1 MRPTWQITVVL
12 AAMAACTT
20 HNPPPAPAVAAATSP
35 VVATPSGPVLL
46 TPAELAP
53 AELDRMMEAMWREAG
68 VVPAPPAA
76 DSTWLRR
83 VTLDLVG
90 RVPTLAEVDSFTAD
104 TSPTRREQTVDRLLA
119 SADYAEWWA
128 DVALDLYVARP
139 FREPGID
146 KQLEPRGYFVAAFR
160 DNVRYDRMVTE
171 LLTFSGELA
180 PGSPGVFVASYL
192 RSGGPEAL
200 AAASARAFMGVQLS
214 CAQCHDHPTDTR
226 YKQDDFYG
234 LVAYF
239 AKTRFKQDGGFR
251 IVPKPRGAAGFKRP
265 GTDEDVVAEPRFL
278 GRPLPPIGEESLRDA
293 AARAIVASDLFAKAA
308 VSRTWAELFG
318 QGIVE
323 PWDDL
328 GGEGDSKH
336 PPLLR
341 RLADDLR
348 GGGFDFKRLLKLLAL
363 SRAYGLSS
371 STGAAQA
378 APATFARA
386 PVRRLRPE
394 QLFRSLRVATGSDR
408 GDPAAVDKA
417 DKKLRRLLREFEYTF
432 GDDEMAEVSAFA
444 GNVPQALLLWNG
456 DVTNQGARA
465 RPGSTLATILASTP
479 EPTQRLE
486 RMFLATYC
494 RAPTAAE
501 AARFVPTL
509 TSPAAYEDLYFALL
523 TSTEMLT
530 NH

>member
-1 MRPTWQITVVL
+1 MRPAWQITVVL
-12 AAMAACTT
+12 AAAAACATRT
-20 HNPPPAPAVAAATSP
+20 PPTPPVTLAASAPAPAP
-35 VVATPSGPVLL
+35 QPSGPVLL
-46 TPAELAP
+46 AP
-53 AELDRMMEAMWREAG
+53 ADLDRLMEVAWREAG
-68 VVPAPPAA
+68 VVPAPMAS
-76 DSTWLRR
+76 DTTWLRR

-90 RVPTLAEVDSFTAD
+90 RVPTLAEVDAFAAD
-104 TSPTRREQTVDRLLA
+104 TSPTRRAQTVDGLLA

-128 DVALDLYVARP
+128 DVALDVYVARP
-139 FREPGID
+139 FRKPGID

-171 LLTFSGELA
+171 MLTFSGELGA
-180 PGSPGVFVASYL
+180 GSPGVFVASHL
-192 RSGGPEAL
+192 RAGGPETL
-200 AAASARAFMGVQLS
+200 AATSARVFLGVQLS

-239 AKTRFKQDGGFR
+239 AKTRFKQDGGYR
-251 IVPKPRGAAGFKRP
+251 ILPKPRGAAAFRRP
-265 GTDEDVVAEPRFL
+265 GTSDDVVVPPRFL
-278 GRPLPPIGEESLRDA
+278 GRPLPPIGAESLRDT
-293 AARAIVASDLFAKAA
+293 AARAIVSSDLFAKAA
-308 VSRTWAELFG
+308 VSRTWAQLFG

-328 GGEGDSKH
+328 GGERDDKH

-341 RLADDLR
+341 RLADDFR
-348 GGGFDFKRLLKLLAL
+348 AGGFDFKRLLKLLVL
-363 SRAYGLSS
+363 SRAYGLGSA
-371 STGAAQA
+371 TGGAQA
-378 APATFARA
+378 APAAVARA
-386 PVRRLRPE
+386 PVRRLTPD
-394 QLFRSLRVATGSDR
+394 QLFRSLRVATGTDR
-408 GDPAAVDKA
+408 ADPAAADKA

-479 EPTQRLE
+479 EPARRLG
-486 RMFLATYC
+486 RMFLATYS
-494 RAPTAAE
+494 RPPTAAE
-501 AARFVPTL
+501 SARFVPTL
-509 TSPAAYEDLYFALL
+509 TTPAAYEDLFFALL

>member
-12 AAMAACTT
+12 AAMAACATRT
-20 HNPPPAPAVAAATSP
+20 APAPTPAVTVAAPAP
-35 VVATPSGPVLL
+35 QPSGPVLL
-46 TPAELAP
+46 TPTD
-53 AELDRMMEAMWREAG
+53 LDRLMEEMWREAG
-68 VVPAPPAA
+68 VVPAPMAA
-76 DSTWLRR
+76 DGEWLRR

-90 RVPTLAEVDSFTAD
+90 RVPTLAEVDCFAAD
-104 TSPTRREQTVDRLLA
+104 ASPTRRAQAVDRLLA
-119 SADYAEWWA
+119 SADYAAWWA

-139 FREPGID
+139 FRKPGID

-180 PGSPGVFVASYL
+180 PGSPGVFVASHL
-192 RSGGPEAL
+192 RAGGPETL
-200 AAASARAFMGVQLS
+200 ASATARVFLGVQLS
-214 CAQCHDHPTDTR
+214 CAQCHDHPTDPR

-239 AKTRFKQDGGFR
+239 AQTRFKQDGGLR
-251 IVPKPRGAAGFKRP
+251 ILPRPRGAAGFKRP
-265 GTDEDVVAEPRFL
+265 GTGEEVVAEPRFL
-278 GRPLPPIGEESLRDA
+278 GRPLPPVGAESLRDT
-293 AARAIVASDLFAKAA
+293 AARAIVTSDLFAKAA
-308 VSRTWAELFG
+308 VSRTWAQLFG

-336 PPLLR
+336 PPLLG
-341 RLADDLR
+341 RLADDFR
-348 GGGFDFKRLLKLLAL
+348 AGGFDFKRLLKLLVL

-371 STGAAQA
+371 SSGGAQA
-378 APATFARA
+378 AAATFARA
-386 PVRRLRPE
+386 PVRRLLPE
-394 QLFRSLRVATGSDR
+394 QLFRSLRVATGTDR
-408 GDPAAVDKA
+408 LDPAAADKA

-465 RPGSTLATILASTP
+465 RPGSTLAAILASTP
-479 EPTQRLE
+479 EPARRLE
-486 RMFLATYC
+486 RMFLATYA
-494 RAPTAAE
+494 RPPTAAE
-501 AARFVPTL
+501 AVRFVATL
-509 TSPAAYEDLYFALL
+509 TTPAAYEDLYFALL